1 MEINDIIALAKAG
14 FSSEEISKMAQM
26 PEENVSNKEEINKTA
41 KETKTSNKTAKETET
56 SNKTESESKH
66 FDSSEIISAI
76 KDLKNVII
84 SNNNHKNIGKTS
96 TETTEDIL
104 ASILNPKETKKHGS

>member
-26 PEENVSNKEEINKTA
+26 PEENVSNKEEINKTV
-41 KETKTSNKTAKETET
+41 KETET
-56 SNKTESESKH
+56 SNKTESESKY

-84 SNNNHKNIGKTS
+84 SNNNHMNIGRTS

-104 ASILNPKETKKHGS
+104 ASILNPKETK

>member
-26 PEENVSNKEEINKTA
+26 PKENVSNKEEINKTV
-41 KETKTSNKTAKETET
+41 KETKTP
-56 SNKTESESKH
+56 NKTESESKY

-84 SNNNHKNIGKTS
+84 SNNNHMNIGRTS

-104 ASILNPKETKKHGS
+104 ASILNPKETKKRGS

>member
-26 PEENVSNKEEINKTA
+26 PEEINKTV
-41 KETKTSNKTAKETET
+41 KETET
-56 SNKTESESKH
+56 PNKTESESKY

-84 SNNNHKNIGKTS
+84 SNNNHMNIGRTS

-104 ASILNPKETKKHGS
+104 ASILNPKETK

>member
-14 FSSEEISKMAQM
+14 FSSEKISKMAQM
-26 PEENVSNKEEINKTA
+26 PEENVSNKEEINKTV
-41 KETKTSNKTAKETET
+41 KETET
-56 SNKTESESKH
+56 PNKTESESKY

-76 KDLKNVII
+76 NDLKNVII
-84 SNNNHKNIGKTS
+84 SNNNHMNIGRTS

-104 ASILNPKETKKHGS
+104 ASILNPKETK

>member
-26 PEENVSNKEEINKTA
+26 PEENVSNKEEINKTV
-41 KETKTSNKTAKETET
+41 KETE
-56 SNKTESESKH
+56 SKY

-84 SNNNHKNIGKTS
+84 SNNNHMNIGRTS

-104 ASILNPKETKKHGS
+104 ASILNPKETK

>member
-26 PEENVSNKEEINKTA
+26 PEENVSNKEEINKTV
-41 KETKTSNKTAKETET
+41 KETET
-56 SNKTESESKH
+56 PNKKESESKD

-84 SNNNHKNIGKTS
+84 SNNNHMNIGRTS

-104 ASILNPKETKKHGS
+104 ASILNPKETK

>member
-26 PEENVSNKEEINKTA
+26 PEENVSNKEE
-41 KETKTSNKTAKETET
+41 TET
-56 SNKTESESKH
+56 PNKTESESKY

-84 SNNNHKNIGKTS
+84 SNNNHMNIGRTS

-104 ASILNPKETKKHGS
+104 ASILNPKETK

>member
-14 FSSEEISKMAQM
+14 FSSEEISKMAQL
-26 PEENVSNKEEINKTA
+26 PEENVSNKEEINKT
-41 KETKTSNKTAKETET
+41 EEVTET
-56 SNKTESESKH
+56 TNKTESESKY

-84 SNNNHKNIGKTS
+84 SNNNHMNIGKTTS
-96 TETTEDIL
+96 ETTEDIL
-104 ASILNPKETKKHGS
+104 ASILNPKETK

>member
-26 PEENVSNKEEINKTA
+26 PEENVSNKEEINKTV
-41 KETKTSNKTAKETET
+41 KKTET
-56 SNKTESESKH
+56 PNKTESESKY

-84 SNNNHKNIGKTS
+84 SNNNHKNIGRTS

-104 ASILNPKETKKHGS
+104 ASILNPKETK

>member
-14 FSSEEISKMAQM
+14 FSLEEISKMAQM
-26 PEENVSNKEEINKTA
+26 PEENVSNKEEINKTV
-41 KETKTSNKTAKETET
+41 KETKTP
-56 SNKTESESKH
+56 NKTESESKY

-84 SNNNHKNIGKTS
+84 SNNNHMNIGRTS

-104 ASILNPKETKKHGS
+104 ASILNPKETK

>member
-26 PEENVSNKEEINKTA
+26 PEENVSNKEEINKTV
-41 KETKTSNKTAKETET
+41 KETET
-56 SNKTESESKH
+56 PNKTESESEY

-84 SNNNHKNIGKTS
+84 SNNNHMNIGRTS

-104 ASILNPKETKKHGS
+104 ASILNPKETK

>member
-14 FSSEEISKMAQM
+14 FSSEEISKMAQL
-26 PEENVSNKEEINKTA
+26 PEENVSNKKEIN
-41 KETKTSNKTAKETET
+41 ETEEVIEE
-56 SNKTESESKH
+56 TESESKY

-84 SNNNHKNIGKTS
+84 SNNNHMNIGKTTS
-96 TETTEDIL
+96 ETTEDIL
-104 ASILNPKETKKHGS
+104 ASILNPKETK

>member
-41 KETKTSNKTAKETET
+41 KETETP
-56 SNKTESESKH
+56 NKTESESKH

-104 ASILNPKETKKHGS
+104 ASILNHKKKKKHGS

>member
-26 PEENVSNKEEINKTA
+26 PKENVSNKEKINKTV
-41 KETKTSNKTAKETET
+41 KETKTP
-56 SNKTESESKH
+56 NKTESESKY

-84 SNNNHKNIGKTS
+84 SNNNHMNIGRTS

-104 ASILNPKETKKHGS
+104 ASILNPKETK

>member
-26 PEENVSNKEEINKTA
+26 PEENVSNKEENVSNKEEINKTV
-41 KETKTSNKTAKETET
+41 KETET
-56 SNKTESESKH
+56 PNKTESESKY

-84 SNNNHKNIGKTS
+84 SNNNHMNIGRTS

-104 ASILNPKETKKHGS
+104 ASILNPKETK

>member
-26 PEENVSNKEEINKTA
+26 PKENVSNKEEKNKTV
-41 KETKTSNKTAKETET
+41 KETET
-56 SNKTESESKH
+56 PNKTKSESKY

-84 SNNNHKNIGKTS
+84 SNNNHMNIGRTS

>member
-26 PEENVSNKEEINKTA
+26 PEENVSNKEEIN
-41 KETKTSNKTAKETET
+41 EEINKTVKETEIP
-56 SNKTESESKH
+56 NKTESESKY

-84 SNNNHKNIGKTS
+84 SNNNHMNIGRTS

-104 ASILNPKETKKHGS
+104 ASILNPKETK

>member
-26 PEENVSNKEEINKTA
+26 PEENVSNKEEINKTV
-41 KETKTSNKTAKETET
+41 KETET
-56 SNKTESESKH
+56 LNKTESESKY

-84 SNNNHKNIGKTS
+84 SNNNHMNIGRTS

-104 ASILNPKETKKHGS
+104 ASILNPKETK